1 MDFTVFD
8 HAEHMTAL
16 TWLGRKDWMIYQ
28 DIPSQRAI
36 AAKPRKLVF
45 QRGKN
50 PVPVEPGQPAPI
62 IIGQKEHDRYPAEM
76 WKVLREIMNVLE
88 FDVVG
93 TLWYNTLAK
102 ALAGGPKI
110 FRPTALQCEALQ
122 HAEARYAFKDYR
134 QPFPVIT
141 LEIPE
146 EYRQQLKEKYGI
158 DESPRYVLVNH
169 DDKNRFITVS
179 AFYNKGNIITHITPD
194 RAEYE
199 TIEASLVRNRD
210 RRQDSVHEVEPGRF
224 LMPGNPELQGSSSAE
239 FDAAE
244 NVQRL
249 GINFAMMMSLYTV
262 KVTGPLDATNYKVW
276 QQESRAVRRGGIPTR
291 RALEAQQKLA
301 AAMQLIQFN
310 QHVDFYDEIEERVEV
325 AQGVDIEKLHKSP
338 RSHWRRGHFAMQ
350 PCGVGR
356 RERKM
361 IFRKPVLV
369 RAKYFLG
376 DIKDA
381 SVTYTM
387 HPGRGVA
394 TPPPPPE
401 MQANTPTPQLPPPEP
416 GLQPGQRIQIVQAEE
431 CPVAPGTLGT
441 VTKVTPL
448 GSNIVQID
456 AITDDEQRF
465 SLITPPDEYQ
475 VAESP

>member
-8 HAEHMTAL
+8 HSEHMTAL
-16 TWLGRKDWMIYQ
+16 TWLGRKDWMLYQ
-28 DIPSQRAI
+28 DIPAQRAI
-36 AAKPRKLVF
+36 SARPRKLIIKPR
-45 QRGKN
+45 Q
-50 PVPVEPGQPAPI
+50 PIEPGPEHPI
-62 IIGQKEHDRYPAEM
+62 IVGQKEYDRYPADM
-76 WKVLREIMNVLE
+76 WKILREIMNVLE

-122 HAEARYAFKDYR
+122 HAEARYAFKDYK
-134 QPFPVIT
+134 QPYPVIT

-146 EYRQQLKEKYGI
+146 EYRQTLKEKYGI
-158 DESPRYVLVNH
+158 EESPRYVIVNH

-179 AFYNKGNIITHITPD
+179 AFYNKSNIITHITPD

-210 RRQDSVHEVEPGRF
+210 RRQDSIQEIAGRF
-224 LMPGNPELQGSSSAE
+224 VMPGNPDLQGSTEGE

-262 KVTGPLDATNYKVW
+262 KLAGPLDPTNYKVW
-276 QQESRAVRRGGIPTR
+276 QQESRQVRRGGVPTR

-301 AAMQLIQFN
+301 AAMQLIQFD
-310 QHVDFYDEIEERVEV
+310 QKVEFYDEVEEAVEV

-338 RSHWRRGHFAMQ
+338 RSHWRRGHFVMQ
-350 PCGVGR
+350 PCGIGR

-381 SVTYTM
+381 SVTYTI
-387 HPGRGVA
+387 HPGRGNPQ
-394 TPPPPPE
+394 PPPPPE
-401 MQANTPTPQLPPPEP
+401 MQATTPTPQLPSPEP
-416 GLQPGQRIQIVQAEE
+416 GLQIGQRIEVVQADES
-431 CPVAPGTLGT
+431 PVGPGTQGK
-441 VTKVTPL
+441 VTKVANL

-456 AITDDEQRF
+456 AVTDDEQRF
-465 SLITPPDEYQ
+465 SIIVPPDEYK
-475 VAESP
+475 VV